1 MQKIS
6 TTSTNKLLI
15 SFIIKSVITTALSIV
30 LLSLISGKIVHILDL
45 NTSIIKYI
53 SIGICAITSAII
65 SYISVSGIK
74 NNVEIMGIISE
85 IPLIVFSFINL
96 LFHNHNFLFFFIK
109 IVLIVLIGAIFGAL
123 SKGKHSKTK
132 VKKWLK

>member
-6 TTSTNKLLI
+6 TSSTNKLLI
-15 SFIIKSVITTALSIV
+15 SFIIKSLITTALSII

-45 NTSIIKYI
+45 NTNIIKYI
-53 SIGICAITSAII
+53 SIGICALSSAII

-85 IPLIVFSFINL
+85 IPLIIFSFINL
-96 LFHNHNFLFFFIK
+96 LFHNQNFLFFFIK
-109 IVLIVLIGAIFGAL
+109 IVLIILIGAIFGAL
-123 SKGKHSKTK
+123 SRGKRSKTK